1 MCYFLL
7 VRRTPATIGD
17 ISTTFM
23 GVFYGAYL
31 PSFWVRLRAVGTGF
45 PTVSWAGVRAIF
57 PWYPMWA
64 PLPVP
69 DTITQVSAAVNIV
82 VVVVVPALDETVA
95 CLFRSAN
102 E

>member
-45 PTVSWAGVRAIF
+45 PTVAWAGVRAYF
-57 PWYPMWA
+57 PWYPAWA
-64 PLPVP
+64 PVPVP
-69 DTITQVSAAVNIV
+69 DTITQVR
-82 VVVVVPALDETVA
+82 PFLT
-95 CLFRSAN
+95 
-102 E
+102 